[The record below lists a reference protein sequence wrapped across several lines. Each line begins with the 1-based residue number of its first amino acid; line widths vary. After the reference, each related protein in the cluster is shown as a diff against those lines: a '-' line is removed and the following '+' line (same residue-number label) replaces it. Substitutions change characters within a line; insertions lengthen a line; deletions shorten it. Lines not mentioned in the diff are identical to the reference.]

1 MFSQKCH
8 FIFPRF
14 SCGEFCK
21 LCNFR
26 FCGFVVTKAW
36 KLHFYLCCDAE
47 ASSSI
52 LQNPVLQ
59 TMQKN
64 GLSSSYS
71 SLCEKIGEIVL
82 WIKQQWCCAYYVMRC
97 LVVWATDA
105 RRLSVWFCCRCC
117 GVACAR
123 GVAQFAA
130 AWHGLAVN
138 WREEDQQLR
147 VASSKSYKK
156 TWF

>member
-14 SCGEFCK
+14 SCGKFCK

-36 KLHFYLCCDAE
+36 KLHFYLWCWGIIVNFAKSSFTNHAE
-47 ASSSI
+47 EWFVVQ
-52 LQNPVLQ
+52 LQQLVRKNWRNCALNQAAVMLCLLRNALFGGLGYRCAPPQRLVL
-59 TMQKN
+59 
-64 GLSSSYS
+64 LSLLRSR
-71 SLCEKIGEIVL
+71 V
-82 WIKQQWCCAYYVMRC
+82 R
-97 LVVWATDA
+97 
-105 RRLSVWFCCRCC
+105 
-117 GVACAR
+117 AR